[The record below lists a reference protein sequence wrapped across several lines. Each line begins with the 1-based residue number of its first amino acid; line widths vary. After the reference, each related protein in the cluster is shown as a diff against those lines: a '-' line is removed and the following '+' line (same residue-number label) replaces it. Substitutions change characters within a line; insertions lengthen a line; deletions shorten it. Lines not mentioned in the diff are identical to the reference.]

1 MIVAIE
7 KNISDRELNQL
18 IHQIEDTG
26 CQVQVNMG
34 QESIILGIIG
44 RTDTLPKE
52 IESLKYVK
60 YTMPIKAPYKQAS
73 RIIHPNDTII
83 KIDNTRVGSDHFA
96 MIAGPC
102 SVENEQQL
110 LTIAQSV
117 KEAGATMLRG
127 GAYKP
132 RTSPYS
138 FQGLG
143 VEGLKLLQ
151 QAKQLTG
158 LPVVSELMGVAHLD
172 DFMDTVDVIQVGARN
187 MQNFDLLKVLGQ
199 VDKPILLKRGLS
211 ASYEEW
217 LMSAEYIMAG
227 GNQQVIL
234 CERGIRSYDTTT
246 RNVYDIQAVPVIQK
260 LSHLPIILDPSHAG
274 GFTYLV
280 PPMAKAG
287 VMAGANG
294 LTVEVHHDPENALS
308 DGQQSLTPA
317 QFHDMM
323 LVIKTLLKIEN
334 KQLG

>member
-117 KEAGATMLRG
+117 KAAGATMLRG

-294 LTVEVHHDPENALS
+294 LTIEVHHDPENALS
-308 DGQQSLTPA
+308 DGQQSLTPT